1 MTNTSFSDK
10 LYLNKNQRRY
20 IVEKRILTEQ
30 SFQTILIGRRLTPDE
45 EDVLR
50 KKFGLAYDEKIN
62 GKSANERKRLLMKA
76 HLKVMK
82 K

>member
-1 MTNTSFSDK
+1 M
-10 LYLNKNQRRY
+10 
-20 IVEKRILTEQ
+20 EKRILTEQ
-30 SFQTILIGRRLTPDE
+30 SFQIILIGRRLTPDE

-50 KKFGLAYDEKIN
+50 KKFGLAYNEKIN
-62 GKSANERKRLLMKA
+62 NKSTNERKRLLMKA